1 MTFASFLTACLTG
14 MGVGSGGLF
23 IVYLTMLA
31 GYPQLEAQGLNL
43 HFFIFSTAFAMLVH
57 TRSQN
62 LPFRRL
68 GYICFVGGFGCAGG
82 AMLAQTIDGGM
93 LKTVFAVVLILSG
106 SISLLSNQKNKKI
119 QKPLYK

>member
-1 MTFASFLTACLTG
+1 

-68 GYICFVGGFGCAGG
+68 GYICFVGSFGCAGG
-82 AMLAQTIDGGM
+82 AILAQHMHSGM
-93 LKTVFAVVLILSG
+93 LRTIFAVVLILSG
-106 SISLLSNQKNKKI
+106 SISLLG
-119 QKPLYK
+119 KPKESPAKTPPAAKP